1 MAERDNSAK
10 ANNTAAPRQA
20 PLSKLIARAAQ
31 ARLMMSR
38 QGLTP
43 SAALNALKAL
53 PANERAALQSILYL
67 TERRRALTA
76 RAAQKLLNRPPQP
89 FVLAVI
95 ETALALIFE
104 SAYSD
109 FTIVNQAVNAVRA
122 DQRAGH
128 LSGLVN
134 AVLRRAL
141 RERIDLVNSLSASE
155 EVRFNAPHWWIERIK
170 AEHPD
175 CADAILTENTKH
187 PPMTL
192 RVNVRR
198 TSVESYLN
206 ELKRLGIPA
215 RRIGPQ
221 AVLLETPRRV
231 DDIPGFRLG
240 LVSVQDAAPQMA
252 AHLLSPA
259 KGARVLDACAAPG
272 GKTAHLLECFD
283 CCVTALEID
292 PLRAKLIDDTLS
304 RLGLSAEVAAADAS
318 DLTRWYQGEPFD
330 SILLDA
336 PCTASGIVRRQP
348 DVPWMRRPEDI
359 KKLARTQ
366 QQLLETLWTVLKP
379 GGRLLF
385 CTCSI
390 FAEEGSRQVEN
401 FLKRHSDAETLPIG
415 PDGAAM
421 MTLIPTSGDGDYP
434 ADGAD
439 ARTFVPP
446 VHDGFFYALFEKH

>member
-1 MAERDNSAK
+1 MADRNHPAK
-10 ANNTAAPRQA
+10 PEKTTELRQA
-20 PLSKLIARAAQ
+20 PLSVLMTRAAQ
-31 ARLMMSR
+31 ARLTMTR

-43 SAALNALKAL
+43 SAALNTLKGL
-53 PANERAALQSILYL
+53 PENERAALQAILYL
-67 TERRRALTA
+67 TERRRALTS
-76 RAAQKLLNRPPQP
+76 RAARKLLSRAPQP

-104 SAYSD
+104 KTYSD
-109 FTIVNQAVNAVRA
+109 FTIVNQAVSAVRA
-122 DQRAGH
+122 DRRAAH

-141 RERIDLVNSLSASE
+141 RERDALFTDLLKDE
-155 EVRFNAPHWWIERIK
+155 EVRFNAPRWWIERIK
-170 AEHPD
+170 AEHP
-175 CADAILTENTKH
+175 ASAEAILAENVRH

-198 TSVESYLN
+198 MSVETYLS
-206 ELKRLGIPA
+206 ELDRLGIPA
-215 RRIGPQ
+215 RRIGPE

-240 LVSVQDAAPQMA
+240 VVSVQDAAPQLA
-252 AHLLSPA
+252 AHLLNPA
-259 KGARVLDACAAPG
+259 AGARVLDACAAPG

-283 CCVTALEID
+283 CRGTALEID
-292 PLRAKLIDDTLS
+292 PARARLIGDTLS
-304 RLGLSAEVAAADAS
+304 RLGLSAEIITADAS
-318 DLTRWYQGEPFD
+318 DLASWHKGELFD
-330 SILLDA
+330 DILLDA

-359 KKLARTQ
+359 EKLAKTQ
-366 QQLLETLWTVLKP
+366 RRLLETLWSILKP

-390 FAEEGSRQVEN
+390 FSAEGREQVEG
-401 FLKRHSDAETLPIG
+401 FLAKHPDAKTLPIG

-421 MTLIPTSGDGDYP
+421 MTLIPSSGAGIYSP
-434 ADGAD
+434 D
-439 ARTFVPP
+439 AEDALTYVPP